1 MELKTDVAVL
11 LESIRY
17 HKDDVSTLK
26 QALLTLAAMCTAH
39 GKAKGPET
47 TLNPF
52 TWTLMTASQQGG
64 NLILYL
70 DSVHPTSCW
79 HFSVKPQATPLMFPQ
94 RKHTH
99 GW

>member
-1 MELKTDVAVL
+1 MKTDVAVL

-52 TWTLMTASQQGG
+52 T
-64 NLILYL
+64 
-70 DSVHPTSCW
+70 
-79 HFSVKPQATPLMFPQ
+79 
-94 RKHTH
+94 
-99 GW
+99 